1 MSICWSNNL
10 MRNRKGVSG
19 SRLLRDLLEL
29 IWWKVLLGMNEL
41 KWMNLND
48 CFFYFFF
55 LLLILAFLFAF
66 FFCSRLL
73 LLSFFIRLIVLCDYL
88 KSQSNELD
96 WGCLIKYRFNFSARH
111 LISSLGLTPNYNM
124 VFLIVKMGGVD
135 VSIINGSQRSL
146 TFIRTWTFFLIV

>member
-1 MSICWSNNL
+1 M
-10 MRNRKGVSG
+10 
-19 SRLLRDLLEL
+19 EL

-96 WGCLIKYRFNFSARH
+96 WGCLIKYRLSFRLH
-111 LISSLGLTPNYNM
+111 TSLYHHILKCQ
-124 VFLIVKMGGVD
+124 V
-135 VSIINGSQRSL
+135 GSQMIVVATNYKAFSL
-146 TFIRTWTFFLIV
+146 FTNPNLFPVRHKKSPKTTT